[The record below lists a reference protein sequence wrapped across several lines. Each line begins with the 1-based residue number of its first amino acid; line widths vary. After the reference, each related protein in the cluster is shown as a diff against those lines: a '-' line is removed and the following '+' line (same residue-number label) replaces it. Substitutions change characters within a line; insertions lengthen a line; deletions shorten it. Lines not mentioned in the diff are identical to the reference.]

1 VRRAYRVGLVQAQGS
16 EIEARSLTD
25 SAWVFAS
32 LALVA
37 ASLTV
42 VFLGMRSVMEIG
54 GACAQGGPF
63 VPVRPCPAGVPGLM
77 VGGIWLGLISAGVYV
92 WRASRAR
99 ALSFV
104 GFFWPAL
111 FLSLGW
117 NFWEFGLE
125 PPDAVGTAW
134 GWIVCAVVF
143 FVMGAAPLLVAVP
156 WFVRRLR
163 GQEPTVPDL
172 RARFATR
179 RSAPVS
185 ADREPGS
192 GADLVT
198 RLERLDALHRSGAL
212 DDREYE
218 AAKTAV
224 LGGGETP

>member
-1 VRRAYRVGLVQAQGS
+1 LLLVQAQES
-16 EIEARSLTD
+16 EIGSRDVRD
-25 SAWVFAS
+25 SAWVFAT

-42 VFLGMRSVMEIG
+42 LFLGMRSVMEIG

-77 VGGIWLGLISAGVYV
+77 VGGIWVGLIAAGLYV

-117 NFWEFGLE
+117 NFLEFGLDS
-125 PPDAVGTAW
+125 PGADGLVW

-143 FVMGAAPLLVAVP
+143 FLMGGAPLLVVVP
-156 WFVRRLR
+156 WFARRLR
-163 GQEPTVPDL
+163 GQEPEVPGL
-172 RARFATR
+172 RARFAAR
-179 RSAPVS
+179 RPAAPS
-185 ADREPGS
+185 PGDTEPSS

-218 AAKTAV
+218 AAKAAV
-224 LGGGETP
+224 LGGGEAP